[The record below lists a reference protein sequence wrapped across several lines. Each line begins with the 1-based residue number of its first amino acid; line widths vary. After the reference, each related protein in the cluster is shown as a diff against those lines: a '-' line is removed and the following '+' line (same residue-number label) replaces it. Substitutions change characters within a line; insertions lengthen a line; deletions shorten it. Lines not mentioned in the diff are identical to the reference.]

1 MRARVVLLVAV
12 TLGAPAFDAGALAEV
27 ASPRSVLVIHSGA
40 ESFPSNPI
48 LDAGIREALTS
59 RSDLAIDYFAEYLE
73 SNLFPGEQASLAFL
87 DYVRRKYHGRRIDLV
102 IAMTHT
108 GLRFVLDH
116 RGELFPDAPIVFFG
130 LVNLREIGRSAGDG
144 VTGITTGVAYGET
157 LKLALALHPSTQ
169 RVFVI
174 AKGQDEQVLD
184 SVRAELGHFSQTVSL
199 TYLTEG
205 TVPRLLAAV
214 KAIPAGSV
222 ILYIWHAQ
230 PDPGNV
236 MYADT
241 VARLVADA
249 APVPMYGTSDLYIG
263 AGVVGGVVRRTRETG
278 TRLGEMALRILTG
291 TRPQDIPI
299 EAARVE
305 PVVDWR
311 QVQRWGIARSRLPA
325 TSQIL
330 FREPSAWERYKV
342 YMVGGLTALLAQAAL
357 IAGLLIQMSRRRAAE
372 RQLRRSQAAL
382 RRSYERIRHLGLK
395 LLSAQES
402 ERTRI
407 ARELHDDISQ
417 KLALLSIDLSL
428 LGRKI
433 QSGAGEVA
441 AEAAAKRAEGIATS
455 VHDLSHRLHPARLQ
469 LIGLVG
475 ALDGLRAEM
484 ARSDVTIA
492 FTHENVPST
501 LPPALTLCL
510 FRIVQ
515 EALQNAL
522 KHSQARS
529 VSVDLSGA
537 SGGIELAIV
546 DDGVGFDVDAAW
558 SRGLGLLSVEER
570 VDAVGGT
577 LEIHSSPGAGTRLKI
592 RVPVSE
598 SHDPGAVAV

>member
-1 MRARVVLLVAV
+1 MRARVVLSVAV
-12 TLGAPAFDAGALAEV
+12 TLCAPALDANALAEV
-27 ASPRSVLVIHSGA
+27 APPRNVLVIHSGA

-48 LDAGIREALTS
+48 LDGGIREALTS
-59 RSDLAIDYFAEYLE
+59 RPDLAIDYYTEYLE

-130 LVNLREIGRSAGDG
+130 LVDPRQISRSAGGG

-169 RVFVI
+169 RVFVV
-174 AKGQDEQVLD
+174 AKGQDEEVLD
-184 SVRAELGHFSQTVSL
+184 SVRAELRDFSRTVSL
-199 TYLTEG
+199 TYLTEE
-205 TVPRLLAAV
+205 TVPRLLTAV
-214 KAIPAGSV
+214 KSVPAGSV
-222 ILYIWHAQ
+222 ILYIWHSQ

-236 MYADT
+236 MYFDA

-249 APVPMYGTSDLYIG
+249 AAVPVYGTSDLYIG
-263 AGVVGGVVRRTRETG
+263 TGVVGGVVRRNRETG
-278 TRLGEMALRILTG
+278 ARIGEMALRILTG

-299 EAARVE
+299 EAARVG

-325 TSQIL
+325 ASQIL

-342 YMVGGLTALLAQAAL
+342 YIVGALAALLAQAAL
-357 IAGLLIQMSRRRAAE
+357 ITGLFLQMARRRAAE

-382 RRSYERIRHLGLK
+382 RKSYERVRQLGLK
-395 LLSAQES
+395 LLDAQES
-402 ERTRI
+402 ERSRI

-417 KLALLSIDLSL
+417 RLALLGMDLRL
-428 LGRKI
+428 LSRKF
-433 QSGAGEVA
+433 QSSAEVSA
-441 AEAAAKRAEGIATS
+441 ADEAVKRAEGIAMS
-455 VHDLSHRLHPARLQ
+455 VHDLSHRLHPARLR

-475 ALDGLRAEM
+475 ALDGLQAEM
-484 ARSDVTIA
+484 ACNGVTIA
-492 FTHENVPST
+492 FTHENVPPT

-515 EALQNAL
+515 ETLQNAL

-529 VSVDLSGA
+529 VSVDVRGA
-537 SGGIELAIV
+537 SDGIELTIA
-546 DDGVGFDVDAAW
+546 DDGVGFDVDTAW
-558 SRGLGLLSVEER
+558 SKGLGLLSVEER
-570 VDAVGGT
+570 VDAIGGT
-577 LEIHSSPGAGTRLKI
+577 LEIRSSPGGGTRLKVRI
-592 RVPVSE
+592 PASLL
-598 SHDPGAVAV
+598 HDREAVVG